1 MEQFIEVLFK
11 DRQEHDTFNV
21 FNEELQEWEK
31 KRQASKEALDILLA
45 KIPEECQARC
55 DHLVAEIDEIDLN
68 ILEFKKRIYYEIG
81 IKDGAKIMEILKQ

>member
-21 FNEELQEWEK
+21 FNEELQAWENKHQTSK
-31 KRQASKEALDILLA
+31 KELNMLLN
-45 KIPEECQARC
+45 KLPEECQARC
-55 DHLVAEIDEIDLN
+55 DHLVAELEEIDLN

-81 IKDGAKIMEILKQ
+81 MKDGAKILETLKQ